1 MDRDNDS
8 FRFLPFLLKLGTAVA
23 LLAAGAGLAV
33 YFVATKPEVQK
44 QKPRPQTVYVQAM
57 KAQKKPASATVSGMG
72 KVIPSQQIT
81 LRARVTGT
89 IVGLSER
96 FLPGGRIPK
105 GDVILRIDPSDYRIE
120 VAKSESE
127 LRKAVADLELEQGRQ
142 SVARQELALL
152 REASPGDVNG
162 TELALRK
169 PQLHQAEAQ
178 VAIAQAQLDR
188 AKLNLSRT
196 VLTAPFNALVVDR
209 QVDIGAQVG
218 IQEPLA
224 TLAAT
229 DEYWV
234 EVSVPADSLGLM
246 DLDAEGGTARIQSQ
260 SGAGLWTGRVMHS
273 LGVLDEN
280 SRLAKVLVSVR
291 NPLDAGPMPL
301 MLGDY
306 VAVSIDGRDLG
317 EMFVLPRAALRSG
330 DALWIAQEGRLDIRP
345 VDVALRS
352 GETVYVRSG
361 LQPGEMVI
369 TSDIAAPVPG
379 MPLDVAGQEP
389 AEAKGVPS
397 GDGADLP
404 GVSEMER

>member
-1 MDRDNDS
+1 MDRENDS
-8 FRFLPFLLKLGTAVA
+8 FRFLPFLLKLGTAVV

-33 YFVATKPEVQK
+33 YFVATKPVVQK

-57 KAQKKPASATVSGMG
+57 KAQKKPALATVSGMG
-72 KVIPSQQIT
+72 KVVPSQQVV
-81 LRARVTGT
+81 LRARVTGA
-89 IVGLSER
+89 IVDLSER
-96 FLPGGRIPK
+96 FLPGGRIPE

-120 VAKSESE
+120 VATSESE
-127 LRKAVADLELEQGRQ
+127 LRKAMADLELEQGRQ

-152 REASPGDVNG
+152 REASPDGVNG

-169 PQLHQAEAQ
+169 PQLRQAEAQ
-178 VAIAQAQLDR
+178 VAIAESQLER

-196 VLTAPFNALVVDR
+196 VLRAPFNALVVDR

-229 DEYWV
+229 DEYWI
-234 EVSVPADSLGLM
+234 EVSVPADRLGLM
-246 DLDAEGGTARIQSQ
+246 DPGVDGNTAQIHSQ
-260 SGAGLWTGRVMHS
+260 SGAGQWAGRVLHS

-291 NPLDAGPMPL
+291 NPLDSGTMPL

-306 VAVSIDGRDLG
+306 VQVTIQGRNLG
-317 EMFVLPRAALRSG
+317 EVYVLPRGALRGG
-330 DALWIAQEGRLDIRP
+330 DAVWIATEGRLDIRP
-345 VDVALRS
+345 VEVALRS
-352 GETVYVRSG
+352 GETVYVSSG
-361 LQPGEMVI
+361 LQPGELVI

-379 MPLDVAGQEP
+379 MPLDVSGQEP
-389 AEAKGVPS
+389 SGAKGTS
-397 GDGADLP
+397 TGDGADLP
-404 GVSEMER
+404 GALGQDG